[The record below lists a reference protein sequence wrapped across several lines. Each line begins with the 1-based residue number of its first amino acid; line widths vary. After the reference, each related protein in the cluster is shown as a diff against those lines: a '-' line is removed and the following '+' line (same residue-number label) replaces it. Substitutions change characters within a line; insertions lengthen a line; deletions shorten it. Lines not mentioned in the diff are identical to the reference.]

1 MTSLLETAIVLEK
14 LFSHADLHSLQESDG
29 GLYVCLATFLGFC
42 EDHVNLHVSKT
53 SHQVFMLFKKVKKVL
68 YHLAINTLL

>member
-1 MTSLLETAIVLEK
+1 MLLEK
-14 LFSHADLHSLQESDG
+14 LFSREVLNNSLQESDG

-53 SHQVFMLFKKVKKVL
+53 SYRVFMHFRKVKKVL
-68 YHLAINTLL
+68 YYLAINTLL